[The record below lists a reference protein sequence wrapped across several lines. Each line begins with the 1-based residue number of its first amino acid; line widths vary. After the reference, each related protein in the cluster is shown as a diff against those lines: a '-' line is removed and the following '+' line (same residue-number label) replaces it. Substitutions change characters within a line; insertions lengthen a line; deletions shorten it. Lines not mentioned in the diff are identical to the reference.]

1 MKKHVIKIRMSAELR
16 EKLLAQT
23 LKEGKKP
30 AAYIREQLEQPD
42 ISDENISL
50 IENIIDE
57 KIKKIG
63 LKVNYKARIYNTY
76 GAVDVDDELPL
87 LLKDVIELLK
97 EILKIIKE
105 KQPSSSPVSP
115 VIRYE
120 EKRKNTGMS
129 FSADDRLYSIIKNR
143 AQMNRQSV
151 SKCIRECLEN
161 ARMYTEKDVQVMLAR
176 LHNQIYPIQS
186 NAEQICFK
194 YSEMVEKKYVN
205 AVRGVD
211 ELLAEM
217 IYLEKKISMDITE
230 D

>member
-63 LKVNYKARIYNTY
+63 LKVNYKTRIYNTY

-105 KQPSSSPVSP
+105 KQPSSSP

-161 ARMYTEKDVQVMLAR
+161 ARMYTKKDVQVMLAR
-176 LHNQIYPIQS
+176 LHNQVYPIQS

-205 AVRGVD
+205 AVRVVD

-217 IYLEKKISMDITE
+217 IYLEKKISIDITE

>member
-1 MKKHVIKIRMSAELR
+1 MSAELR

>member
-1 MKKHVIKIRMSAELR
+1 MSAELR

-205 AVRGVD
+205 AVRVVD

>member
-1 MKKHVIKIRMSAELR
+1 MKKHVIKIRMSTELR

-23 LKEGKKP
+23 LKEGKKT

-105 KQPSSSPVSP
+105 KQPPSSPV
-115 VIRYE
+115 IKYE

-129 FSADDRLYSIIKNR
+129 FSADDRLYKIIKNR
-143 AQMNRQSV
+143 AGMNRQSV
-151 SKCIRECLEN
+151 SKCIRGCLEN

-205 AVRGVD
+205 AVRVVD